1 VEFSVEQAFAEYSYN
16 RLEVDG
22 RQYFTTYQRP
32 DGGGKHVVNL
42 HGNFGWTS
50 SNTPIFE
57 RFYAGGFQ
65 SFRGFAFRGV
75 SPQENGV
82 EVGGEFLMLGS
93 VEYQLPVTANEMLKV
108 VAFSDFGTVDTN
120 VTFDNFRVTAGA
132 GLRIQVPGM
141 GPVPIALDWA
151 VPIKKTDFDR
161 TQLFSFYI
169 GINR

>member
-1 VEFSVEQAFAEYSYN
+1 MEFSVEQAFAEFNYS
-16 RLEVDG
+16 RMEIDG

-42 HGNFGWTS
+42 HGNFGYTS
-50 SNTPIFE
+50 NGTPIYE
-57 RFYAGGFQ
+57 KFYAGGFQ

-75 SPQENGV
+75 TPLENGI
-82 EVGGEFLMLGS
+82 EVGGKFLLLGS
-93 VEYQLPVTANEMLKV
+93 VEYQIPVLANEMVKV
-108 VAFSDFGTVDTN
+108 VGFSDFGTVDSD
-120 VTFDNFRVTAGA
+120 VTFDNFRVAVGG

-141 GPVPIALDWA
+141 GPVPVALDWA
-151 VPIKKTDFDR
+151 VPVVKSSFDR